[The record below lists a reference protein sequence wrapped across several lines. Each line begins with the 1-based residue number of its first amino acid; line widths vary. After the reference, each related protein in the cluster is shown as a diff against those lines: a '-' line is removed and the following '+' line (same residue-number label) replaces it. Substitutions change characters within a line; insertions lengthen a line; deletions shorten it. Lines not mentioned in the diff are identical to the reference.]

1 MGCQSPRGVRRA
13 PRQGYGQC
21 GAEETKPGEEGS
33 LTAGQ
38 PGGEVGAQA
47 GGIGHPCGGGGRKGQ
62 RRF

>member
-1 MGCQSPRGVRRA
+1 MRRA